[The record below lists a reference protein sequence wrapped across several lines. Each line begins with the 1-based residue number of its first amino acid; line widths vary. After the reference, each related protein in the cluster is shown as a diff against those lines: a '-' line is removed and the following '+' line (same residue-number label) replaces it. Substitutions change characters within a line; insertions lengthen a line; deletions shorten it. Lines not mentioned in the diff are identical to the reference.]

1 MKGVRGKP
9 SSGSESRFLKKVSP
23 ERITPMNNEAKIL
36 ASVGGKPI
44 TEMDVEA
51 MLMQMGQRA
60 SAYNNPQ
67 GRAMILEQLIN
78 RKLFLMDAQKNLYE
92 REPAFKEQLNKIKED
107 MLSSYAIQKAVE
119 RVRVTDEEA
128 KKYFE
133 ENPDQFAPEMTF
145 NASHILVETEEKA
158 AEIAEQIK
166 SGELTFED
174 AAMQFSSC
182 PSKQNGG
189 SLGEFGHGQMVP
201 EFEAACEALEE
212 GELSAPVQ
220 TQFGW
225 HIVKLVKKGLG
236 KAVEYKDVC
245 EQLKGALMEQK
256 QQAAY
261 ESKINQL
268 KILFPV
274 DKF

>member
-1 MKGVRGKP
+1 
-9 SSGSESRFLKKVSP
+9 
-23 ERITPMNNEAKIL
+23 MNNEGKVL
-36 ASVGGKPI
+36 ATVGGKQI
-44 TEMDVEA
+44 TELDVEM
-51 MLMQMGQRA
+51 MLAQMGQRA
-60 SAYNNPQ
+60 AQYNNPQ
-67 GRAMILEQLIN
+67 GRAMILDQLIN

-92 REPAFKEQLNKIKED
+92 REPAFKDQLTRIKED

-119 RVRVTDEEA
+119 RVRVTDEEVQ
-128 KKYFE
+128 KYFE
-133 ENPDQFAPEMTF
+133 ENKEQFAPEMTF
-145 NASHILVETEEKA
+145 NASHILVETEEQA
-158 AEIAEQIK
+158 AEIAEKIK

-182 PSKQNGG
+182 PSKANGG

-225 HIVKLVKKGLG
+225 HVIKLVSKGMG
-236 KAVEYKDVC
+236 KEVEFS
-245 EQLKGALMEQK
+245 EIAENLKSALMEQK

-261 ESKINQL
+261 QSKVNQL

>member
-1 MKGVRGKP
+1 
-9 SSGSESRFLKKVSP
+9 
-23 ERITPMNNEAKIL
+23 MNNEAKVL
-36 ASVGGKPI
+36 ATVGGKPI
-44 TEMDVEA
+44 TEMDVEM

-78 RKLFLMDAQKNLYE
+78 NKLFLMDAQKNLYE
-92 REPAFKEQLNKIKED
+92 REPAFKEQFNKVKEE
-107 MLSSYAIQKAVE
+107 MLSRYAVQKAVE
-119 RVRVTDEEA
+119 RVRVTDDEA

-145 NASHILVETEEKA
+145 NASHILVDSEEKA

-225 HIVKLVKKGLG
+225 HLIKLASKGMG
-236 KAVEYKDVC
+236 KALEYKEVS
-245 EQLKGALMEQK
+245 EQIKNALMEQK

>member
-1 MKGVRGKP
+1 
-9 SSGSESRFLKKVSP
+9 
-23 ERITPMNNEAKIL
+23 MNNEAKIL
-36 ASVGGKPI
+36 ATVAGKPI
-44 TEMDVEA
+44 TEMDVEM

-78 RKLFLMDAQKNLYE
+78 SKLFLMDAQKNLYE
-92 REPAFKEQLNKIKED
+92 REPAFKEQFTRVKEE
-107 MLSSYAIQKAVE
+107 MLSRYAVQKAVE
-119 RVRVTDEEA
+119 RVRVTDDEA

-133 ENPDQFAPEMTF
+133 ENPEQFAPEMTF
-145 NASHILVETEEKA
+145 NASHILVDSEEKA

-225 HIVKLVKKGLG
+225 HLIKLVTKGMG
-236 KAVEYKDVC
+236 KAVEYKDVS
-245 EQLKGALMEQK
+245 EQLKNALMEQK

>member
-1 MKGVRGKP
+1 
-9 SSGSESRFLKKVSP
+9 
-23 ERITPMNNEAKIL
+23 MNNDVKVL

-44 TEMDVEA
+44 TEADVDM
-51 MLMQMGQRA
+51 MLAQMGQRA

-67 GRAMILEQLIN
+67 GRAVLLEQLIN
-78 RKLFLMDAQKNLYE
+78 RRLFLLDAQKNLYE
-92 REPAFKEQLNKIKED
+92 REPAFKEQLTVVKEE
-107 MLSSYAIQKAVE
+107 MLSNYAVSKAVE

-133 ENPDQFAPEMTF
+133 ENPEQFKPEMTF
-145 NASHILVETEEKA
+145 NASHILVDTEEKA

-166 SGELTFED
+166 NGEISFED
-174 AAMQFSSC
+174 AAKKFSSC

-201 EFEAACEALEE
+201 EFESACEALEE
-212 GELSAPVQ
+212 GEISAPVQ

-225 HIVKLVKKGLG
+225 HIIKLVSRGMG
-236 KAVEYKDVC
+236 KEVSYRDVA
-245 EQLKGALMEQK
+245 EQLKEALLGEK

-261 ESKINQL
+261 QSKVNQL
-268 KILFPV
+268 KLLFPV
-274 DKF
+274 DKY

>member
-1 MKGVRGKP
+1 
-9 SSGSESRFLKKVSP
+9 
-23 ERITPMNNEAKIL
+23 MNNEAKIL
-36 ASVGGKPI
+36 ATVGGKPI
-44 TEMDVEA
+44 TEMDVEM

-78 RKLFLMDAQKNLYE
+78 SKLFLMDAQKNLYE
-92 REPAFKEQLNKIKED
+92 REPAFKEQFTRVKEE
-107 MLSSYAIQKAVE
+107 MLSRYAVQKAVE
-119 RVRVTDEEA
+119 RVRVTDDEA

-145 NASHILVETEEKA
+145 NASHILVDTEEKA

-225 HIVKLVKKGLG
+225 HLIKLASKGMG
-236 KAVEYKDVC
+236 KAVEYTDVS
-245 EQLKGALMEQK
+245 EQLKNALMEQK

>member
-1 MKGVRGKP
+1 
-9 SSGSESRFLKKVSP
+9 
-23 ERITPMNNEAKIL
+23 MNNEAKIL
-36 ASVGGKPI
+36 ATVGGKPI
-44 TEMDVEA
+44 TEMDVEM

-78 RKLFLMDAQKNLYE
+78 SKLFLMDAQKNLYE
-92 REPAFKEQLNKIKED
+92 REPAFKEQFTRVKEE
-107 MLSSYAIQKAVE
+107 MLSRYAVQKAVE
-119 RVRVTDEEA
+119 RVRVTDDEA

-145 NASHILVETEEKA
+145 NASHILVDTEEKA

-189 SLGEFGHGQMVP
+189 SLGEFGHGQMGP

-225 HIVKLVKKGLG
+225 HLIKLVSKGMG
-236 KAVEYKDVC
+236 KPVEYKDVA
-245 EQLKGALMEQK
+245 EQLKEALMGEK
-256 QQAAY
+256 QNAAY
-261 ESKINQL
+261 QSKINQL

>member
-1 MKGVRGKP
+1 
-9 SSGSESRFLKKVSP
+9 
-23 ERITPMNNEAKIL
+23 MNNEGKVL
-36 ASVGGKPI
+36 ATVGGKQI
-44 TEMDVEA
+44 TELDVEM
-51 MLMQMGQRA
+51 MLAQMGQRA
-60 SAYNNPQ
+60 AQYNNPQ
-67 GRAMILEQLIN
+67 GRAMILDQLIN

-92 REPAFKEQLNKIKED
+92 REPAFKDQLARIKED

-119 RVRVTDEEA
+119 RVRVTDEEVQ
-128 KKYFE
+128 KYFE
-133 ENPDQFAPEMTF
+133 ENKEQFAPEMTF
-145 NASHILVETEEKA
+145 NASHILVETEEQA

-166 SGELTFED
+166 SGEITFED
-174 AAMQFSSC
+174 AAMQYSSC
-182 PSKQNGG
+182 PSKANGG

-225 HIVKLVKKGLG
+225 HIIKLASKGMG
-236 KAVEYKDVC
+236 KEVEFA
-245 EQLKGALMEQK
+245 EIAENLKGALMEQK

-261 ESKINQL
+261 QSKVNQL

>member
-1 MKGVRGKP
+1 
-9 SSGSESRFLKKVSP
+9 
-23 ERITPMNNEAKIL
+23 MNNEAKIL
-36 ASVGGKPI
+36 ATVGGKPI
-44 TEMDVEA
+44 TEMDVEM

-78 RKLFLMDAQKNLYE
+78 SKLFLMDAQKNLYE
-92 REPAFKEQLNKIKED
+92 REPAFKEQFNKVKEE
-107 MLSSYAIQKAVE
+107 MLSRYAVQKAVE

-133 ENPDQFAPEMTF
+133 ENPDQFAPQATF
-145 NASHILVETEEKA
+145 NASHILVETEEQA

-225 HIVKLVKKGLG
+225 HLIKLNSKGLG
-236 KAVEYKDVC
+236 KEVQYKDVA
-245 EQLKGALMEQK
+245 EQLKEALMGEK

-261 ESKINQL
+261 QSKINQL
-268 KILFPV
+268 KIMYPV
-274 DKF
+274 DKA

>member
-1 MKGVRGKP
+1 
-9 SSGSESRFLKKVSP
+9 
-23 ERITPMNNEAKIL
+23 MNNEAKIL

-44 TEMDVEA
+44 TEMDVDA

-67 GRAMILEQLIN
+67 GRAILLDQLIN
-78 RKLFLMDAQKNLYE
+78 RRLFLLDAQKNLYE
-92 REPAFKEQLNKIKED
+92 REPAFKEQLTRVKED

-119 RVRVTDEEA
+119 RVRVTDEEV

-133 ENPDQFAPEMTF
+133 ENREQFAPEMTF

-158 AEIAEQIK
+158 AEIAEKIK
-166 SGELTFED
+166 AGEITFEE
-174 AAMQFSSC
+174 AAMEFSSC
-182 PSKQNGG
+182 PSKQQGG
-189 SLGEFGHGQMVP
+189 SLGEFGHGQRGP

-225 HIVKLVKKGLG
+225 HLIKLVSKGMG
-236 KAVEYKDVC
+236 KEVEFAEVA
-245 EQLKGALMEQK
+245 ENLKAALMEQK

-261 ESKINQL
+261 QSKVNQL

-274 DKF
+274 DKY